1 MFICHSVKKE
11 RLLYLDKLFL
21 PAFRVILLLSLFSF
35 FFSFNPKR
43 GAVRQLSAHVY
54 SLENLWWWKIPSPS
68 YLLHF
73 TNVSFYLQG
82 AWEAKKTKKKQK
94 KQKPAIVKTMVF
106 PVGMWELDHKEGWTL
121 KNWCF
126 GNVVLGKTLESPL
139 DSREFKLVNP
149 KGNQPWIFI
158 WRTDAEAEAAILWPP
173 DAKSWLTGKDSDA
186 GKDWRQEEKGTTEDE
201 MVVWHHQLNEHELE
215 QTPEDGEGW
224 GTWWAAVHGVAKSWT
239 QLSDWTTTTILSSK
253 MQSA

>member
-82 AWEAKKTKKKQK
+82 AWEAKKTKKKKQK

-106 PVGMWELDHKEGWTL
+106 PV
-121 KNWCF
+121 
-126 GNVVLGKTLESPL
+126 VVYGCE
-139 DSREFKLVNP
+139 
-149 KGNQPWIFI
+149 
-158 WRTDAEAEAAILWPP
+158 
-173 DAKSWLTGKDSDA
+173 
-186 GKDWRQEEKGTTEDE
+186 
-201 MVVWHHQLNEHELE
+201 
-215 QTPEDGEGW
+215 
-224 GTWWAAVHGVAKSWT
+224 SWT
-239 QLSDWTTTTILSSK
+239 INQAECQIVHAFELCCWRRLLRVPWT
-253 MQSA
+253 ARRPN